1 MQGFDTPNTRG
12 AGAETE
18 QRHPTHPEAPPEG
31 FGRTQLIGLALF
43 LAIPVVLYVLVK
55 FLF

>member
-1 MQGFDTPNTRG
+1 MQGFDAPNTRG

-18 QRHPTHPEAPPEG
+18 QRHSTHPEAPPEG

-43 LAIPVVLYVLVK
+43 LAIP
-55 FLF
+55 